1 MLAFFKTAKR
11 KQQILTILIIG
22 LIVVAYLFITSLA
35 ERKPPAPPTEP
46 IFKVVDDDK
55 LYEESFRSN
64 YGTALSDVSKE
75 LSAVRSELDTI
86 KKEKEQDSLKTNGD
100 IFEAPPMRGTPE
112 EELAKP
118 TPPDPNNYVAPVAT
132 TRASIQ
138 VMSGLIVAGSSPK
151 LTDTN
156 TAPAT
161 AQKPKML
168 IPSGSFVRSVLLSG
182 VTAPTMGQGV
192 SDPVPVLIRVTDEVI
207 MPNLRKADL
216 KECFVLADVKG
227 NLATESASMRL
238 TTLSCIKNDNTVLER
253 KVRGFVAGEN
263 GMEGLQGRVV
273 SKQGTLLG
281 RVLVASF
288 LEGVAEA
295 FRASGTSYT
304 ISPSGT
310 LETFDTSRA
319 AELGMFSGAEAATKK
334 LAEFYME
341 LVSQMV
347 PVIEINAGRV
357 VELVF
362 LSEVNMEDSK

>member
-1 MLAFFKTAKR
+1 MLAFFKGAKFR
-11 KQQILTILIIG
+11 QRILTLLIVG
-22 LIVVAYLFITSLA
+22 LIVVIYLFVTSLA
-35 ERKPPAPPTEP
+35 ERKPPAKPAEP
-46 IFKVVDDDK
+46 VFKVVDDNK

-64 YGTALSDVSKE
+64 YGATLADLSKE
-75 LSAVRSELDTI
+75 LSAVRSELEAV
-86 KKEKEQDSLKTNGD
+86 KKDKEQNTLKTNGD
-100 IFEAPPMRGTPE
+100 IFEAPPMVGSPE
-112 EELAKP
+112 QEINKP
-118 TPPDPNNYVAPVAT
+118 TPPDPNNYTSVSAKV
-132 TRASIQ
+132 SVN
-138 VMSGLIVAGSSPK
+138 VMSGLIVSGSSPK
-151 LTDTN
+151 VPEVK
-156 TAPAT
+156 PAVVT
-161 AQKPKML
+161 KPKPKMV
-168 IPSGSFVRSVLLSG
+168 IPSGSFVKSVLLSG

-227 NLATESASMRL
+227 NLATESANMRL
-238 TTLSCIKNDNTVLER
+238 NTLACIKNDGTAIER
-253 KVRGFVAGEN
+253 KVRGFITGEN
-263 GMEGLQGRVV
+263 GMEGLPGRVV

-295 FRASGTSYT
+295 FKASGTTYT
-304 ISPSGT
+304 VSTTGT

-319 AELGMFSGAEAATKK
+319 AELGMFAGAGEATKK
-334 LAEFYME
+334 LAEFYMD

-362 LSEVNMEDSK
+362 IAEVNLEDTSK